1 MAKFVSATAGNCLGH
16 ARNRISGRLANVQIV
31 SGSESP
37 DL

>member
-16 ARNRISGRLANVQIV
+16 ARNGIGLANVQIV
-31 SGSESP
+31 SGSESR